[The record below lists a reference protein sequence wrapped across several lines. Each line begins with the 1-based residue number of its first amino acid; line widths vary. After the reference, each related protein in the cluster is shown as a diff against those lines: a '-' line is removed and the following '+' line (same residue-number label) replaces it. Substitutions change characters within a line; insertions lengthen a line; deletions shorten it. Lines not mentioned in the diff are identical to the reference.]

1 MEEEG
6 CSPVSST
13 SFNDGND
20 FDYPRNRTFS
30 SDMEIMKEL
39 EISIKQ
45 TDLRKIAKNQI
56 LDNVNAI
63 KSR

>member
-1 MEEEG
+1 
-6 CSPVSST
+6 
-13 SFNDGND
+13 
-20 FDYPRNRTFS
+20 
-30 SDMEIMKEL
+30 MEIMKEL